1 MFSRALSRLGRD
13 AGRFLTSEMSPAQR
27 QMASFSHCQDNAARR
42 QDTNA
47 AGSVDGSKEDKEV
60 TKKNTAED
68 ITKQWEELKVD
79 KEVTKKNTAEDIKE
93 AVAAGP
99 QGHTAR
105 ASPDRPPLPDHV
117 WSSMPRRFKQ
127 MSERTW
133 RRNTPIEVNIIE
145 ETEKTWERWVK
156 NQGWDPRWTSEQ
168 VHIFNRTR
176 EPWSEEPG
184 RQGKWGW
191 TRTGKWQRSEEP

>member
-1 MFSRALSRLGRD
+1 M
-13 AGRFLTSEMSPAQR
+13 
-27 QMASFSHCQDNAARR
+27 
-42 QDTNA
+42 
-47 AGSVDGSKEDKEV
+47 DGSKKDMEV
-60 TKKNTAED
+60 KNTAED
-68 ITKQWEELKVD
+68 LTKQREELKVD

-133 RRNTPIEVNIIE
+133 RKNTPIEVNIIE

-156 NQGWDPRWTSEQ
+156 NEGWNPKWTSEQ
-168 VHIFNRTR
+168 VHIFNRTQ

-184 RQGKWGW
+184 RWGW
-191 TRTGKWQRSEEP
+191 CPRIGKWQRL